1 MALRQK
7 GCWLCSGT
15 IRSWAAWYALFG
27 TSEAECT
34 PAALKRGYRTL
45 MMQYH
50 PDKLSGE
57 LRLCAQQA
65 AVIIGAGNELLK
77 ERCIAHGSEL

>member
-1 MALRQK
+1 
-7 GCWLCSGT
+7 
-15 IRSWAAWYALFG
+15 
-27 TSEAECT
+27 
-34 PAALKRGYRTL
+34 